1 MADFD
6 FPRDPNSQFN
16 FIDHKATGAAV
27 IRLLAGLE
35 EGFFHD
41 DQHVRSLMRG
51 DTDWPI
57 TPILKV
63 GAACAF
69 LKKLDP
75 EHDYDAA
82 LVHQA
87 LADSLRVNHS
97 IDPETMTSIN
107 RIPLETYRRSPY

>member
-1 MADFD
+1 VPHSAAILRPSLRSKGVSGWPDFD

-51 DTDWPI
+51 DIDWPI

-69 LKKLDP
+69 LKKLAAFIRQRAP
-75 EHDYDAA
+75 ER
-82 LVHQA
+82 
-87 LADSLRVNHS
+87 LASVV
-97 IDPETMTSIN
+97 
-107 RIPLETYRRSPY
+107 